1 MKMNKP
7 QDLSVP
13 KTIRRVLLGESS
25 DGSSVIAREDAVEP
39 SAFPGIGQL
48 YTLWGT
54 DEVIELPDS
63 GNVPAFEGTF
73 PPVGGFRIFMTRFAP
88 NEAVVSGGDDMP
100 DNLRNIPSASELHS
114 SATVDCNML
123 LSGTLDCVMSDNS
136 VVSLKAGDMIVLNGA
151 EHAWQNNSAEEAV
164 MLFFITGAKR
174 D

>member
-1 MKMNKP
+1 MKKDQGFNIP
-7 QDLSVP
+7 ETV
-13 KTIRRVLLGESS
+13 RRVFLAEDS
-25 DGSSVIAREDAVEP
+25 DGSSIVAREDVLQP

-48 YTLWGT
+48 FTLWGT
-54 DEVIELPDS
+54 DNVIELPDS
-63 GNVPAFEGTF
+63 GNVPSFEGTF

-88 NEAVVSGGDDMP
+88 NETALAGGNDMP
-100 DNLRNIPSASELHS
+100 ENLKNIPSASDLHS

-123 LSGTLDCVMSDNS
+123 LSGALDCVMSDHS

-164 MLFFITGAKR
+164 MLFFMTGAKR